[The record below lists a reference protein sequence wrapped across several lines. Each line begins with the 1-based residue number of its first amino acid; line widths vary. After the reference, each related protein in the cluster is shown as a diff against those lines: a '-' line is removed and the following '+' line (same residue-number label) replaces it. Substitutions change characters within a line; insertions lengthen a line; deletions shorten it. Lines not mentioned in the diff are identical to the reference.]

1 VDTGGRVYD
10 YRVLSG
16 ALDPATRDTLNNVLL
31 FSAFAPARYF
41 DQPIPG
47 SVVMSFTGVSVK
59 G

>member
-1 VDTGGRVYD
+1 VYD